1 MRKPVPTG
9 HVAKAQDKASGPRP
23 SSDRMWGGHDQDSKL
38 LSCSQLAAKA
48 GLSWART
55 HGVPGTL
62 LAVHSDQREAGVCP
76 DQDPPC
82 LPAHPTLASFTCQG
96 LWAVGRAEQDNFS
109 SVLILFLPAGLPC
122 AKTQRRGHA
131 AGVGGSWAWEG

>member
-9 HVAKAQDKASGPRP
+9 HIAKAQDKASGPRP

-55 HGVPGTL
+55 RGVPGTL
-62 LAVHSDQREAGVCP
+62 LALHSDQREAGVCP
-76 DQDPPC
+76 DQDPP
-82 LPAHPTLASFTCQG
+82 LPSCSPYSG
-96 LWAVGRAEQDNFS
+96 LLHVPRPVGS
-109 SVLILFLPAGLPC
+109 G
-122 AKTQRRGHA
+122 
-131 AGVGGSWAWEG
+131 EG